1 MLCLLALSLNRP
13 YHIFENV
20 VKIPSEA
27 LTGYLK
33 RPRSVREVAERFGIS
48 ERLAISQLKEGVI
61 TGRIS
66 VIGSPLRLRASKSH
80 PEWKQIPRA
89 LQVSRDTE
97 LIATVGFQTV
107 GPRNLSLRLTGGRA
121 NRSPQFRPS
130 TATPRLTSEIIPQ
143 RARPSM
149 QRVKSRLTG
158 NPQTSRQ
165 PSLKLTRKR
174 RLLGP
179 SDLRQILTHVK
190 AHPATIA
197 RTREA
202 LAISGA
208 ELKRLLRTG
217 LLKESW
223 GRGGVGVTI
232 RLSQEGLRQLSWM
245 NEASKLDQRAKRALF
260 VSLKQNYVPF

>member
-1 MLCLLALSLNRP
+1 M
-13 YHIFENV
+13 
-20 VKIPSEA
+20 VKIPSNA
-27 LTGYLK
+27 LTDYLK
-33 RPRSVREVAERFGIS
+33 RPRSAREVADRFRIS
-48 ERLAISQLKEGVI
+48 KRLAISQLKEGVT
-61 TGRIS
+61 TGNIS
-66 VIGSPLRLRASKSH
+66 VIGPPLRLRLSEGHS
-80 PEWKQIPRA
+80 EWKQIPKA

-97 LIATVGFQTV
+97 LIATVGSPTV
-107 GPRNLSLRLTGGRA
+107 GPRYLSLRLTGGGA

-130 TATPRLTSEIIPQ
+130 AASAQLTSERIPK
-143 RARPSM
+143 RHRPSM
-149 QRVKSRLTG
+149 QRVKSRLTM
-158 NPQTSRQ
+158 NPQSNRQ
-165 PSLKLTRKR
+165 SSLKGTRKR

-179 SDLRQILTHVK
+179 SDLLQILTHVK

-197 RTREA
+197 QTREA

-232 RLSQEGLRQLSWM
+232 RLSQEGLKQLNWM
-245 NEASKLDQRAKRALF
+245 NKASKLDQRAKRALF